1 MLVYGGVTTVRMS
14 HVCECTGWK
23 NSKPQSQI
31 SLFWNSRFCGGLRNG
46 SSFQCCKVVRALEEM
61 ARENLFFASWFRIP
75 YHPWD
80 WYIHLHLVDFLV
92 NAGKYT
98 KNMDAMG
105 MCPMFQ
111 VSAKGCWALYCGAR
125 MAEGCCVGHVLT
137 VQAGTC
143 LWGVFDENP
152 GFELRT
158 SENFA
163 SSCTTKFSVVSTST
177 RFPQGRNVNVFYKQP
192 FVIPCLDDKY
202 VRAFIRNR
210 PLGFF
215 YVIPSVAAQEED
227 PFFFGENPSLFS
239 AMAAWSRSLL
249 LAILFGIGLLGSRAL
264 EMCNSQVM

>member
-1 MLVYGGVTTVRMS
+1 
-14 HVCECTGWK
+14 
-23 NSKPQSQI
+23 
-31 SLFWNSRFCGGLRNG
+31 
-46 SSFQCCKVVRALEEM
+46 M

-75 YHPWD
+75 YHPRD
-80 WYIHLHLVDFLV
+80 WYIHLHLVDFFWV
-92 NAGKYT
+92 NAWKYT

-111 VSAKGCWALYCGAR
+111 VSAEGCWALYCGAR

-137 VQAGTC
+137 VQAGSC

-158 SENFA
+158 SEIFA
-163 SSCTTKFSVVSTST
+163 SSCTTKFSVVSTSTT

-202 VRAFIRNR
+202 VGAFIKKLA
-210 PLGFF
+210 LGFLMSF
-215 YVIPSVAAQEED
+215 HQWQHKKKTR
-227 PFFFGENPSLFS
+227 FFFGENPSLFS